1 MKAKVLL
8 MGLFMMFVAVSC
20 NKDQQAV
27 RKLDGKW
34 KLNKFNG
41 LIVAP
46 ENMDVWTFNAC
57 KLKTD
62 QVCDVTEMSQGEVTK
77 YKYMVIDDGKTL
89 VKKAESGTVTI
100 QTYTIETLDKIHLK
114 MSYSNGID
122 NFNVEFLKQ

>member
-1 MKAKVLL
+1 MKAKILL
-8 MGLFMMFVAVSC
+8 MGLMLIFVAVSC

-41 LIVAP
+41 LVVSP
-46 ENMDVWTFNAC
+46 ENMDIWTFNSC

-62 QVCDVTEMSQGEVTK
+62 QVCDVTELAQGELTK
-77 YKYMVIDDGKTL
+77 YKYLVIDDGKTL
-89 VKKAESGTVTI
+89 VKKTESGNVTV

-114 MSYSNGID
+114 MKYTNGID